1 MPTYDYYCESNG
13 RTVEVSHKMAEQLR
27 TWGELCERAGI
38 AAGRTAPEAPV
49 RRLISGGAVLTGKGA
64 DSAPPC
70 ETTGVCC
77 GGGAC
82 GLQ

>member
-1 MPTYDYYCESNG
+1 
-13 RTVEVSHKMAEQLR
+13 
-27 TWGELCERAGI
+27 
-38 AAGRTAPEAPV
+38 V
-49 RRLISGGAVLTGKGA
+49 RKLISGGAVLTGKGA
-64 DSAPPC
+64 ASAPPC

>member
-1 MPTYDYYCESNG
+1 MPTYDYFCESNG
-13 RTVEVSHKMAEQLR
+13 RTVEVSHKMSEQLA

-38 AAGRTAPEAPV
+38 ETGTTARQAPV

-64 DSAPPC
+64 ASAPPC
-70 ETTGVCC
+70 ETTGMCC

>member
-13 RTVEVSHKMAEQLR
+13 RTVEVSHKLAEQLAS
-27 TWGELCERAGI
+27 WGELCARAGI
-38 AAGRTAPEAPV
+38 DAGRTPAEAPV
-49 RRLISGGAVLTGKGA
+49 HKLITGGAVLTGKGA
-64 DSAPPC
+64 ASAPPS

>member
-13 RTVEVSHKMAEQLR
+13 RTVEVSHKLAERLSS
-27 TWGELCERAGI
+27 WGELCARAGI
-38 AAGRTAPEAPV
+38 DAGRTAPEAPV
-49 RRLISGGAVLTGKGA
+49 RKLITGGAVLRAKGA
-64 DSAPPC
+64 AGAPPC

-82 GLQ
+82 ELQ

>member
-1 MPTYDYYCESNG
+1 MPTYDYFCESNG
-13 RTVEVSHKMAEQLR
+13 RTVEVSHKLAERLS
-27 TWGELCERAGI
+27 TWGALCKRAGI
-38 AAGRTAPEAPV
+38 DTGRTDRKAPV
-49 RRLISGGAVLTGKGA
+49 RKLISGGAVLSGKGA
-64 DSAPPC
+64 ASAPPC